1 MKGPFGWMAAA
12 LILAAAFPQSAV
24 ECAALCDCLT
34 PPDPRSALDSADAV
48 LHVRVQHVED
58 HLLLPSDTPA
68 KPARDPNFTAWLDRY
83 DGQRHVYVRVLRVWK
98 GEILPDTTLF
108 TSLGNG
114 DCGYPFESGR
124 EYLVYAHRYP
134 SGRLVTNICRRTRP
148 IELAA
153 EDLTALGAATLPKS
167 PKRGESARR
176 PHN

>member
-24 ECAALCDCLT
+24 DCAALCDCLT
-34 PPDPRSALDSADAV
+34 PPDPRSALESADAV
-48 LHVRVQHVED
+48 LHVRVQHVEH

-83 DGQRHVYVRVLRVWK
+83 DAQRHVHVRVLRVWK
-98 GEILPDTTLF
+98 GEMFPDTTLF
-108 TSLGNG
+108 TSLGGG

-148 IELAA
+148 IERAA
-153 EDLTALGAATLPKS
+153 ADVAALGPATLPKS
-167 PKRGESARR
+167 PEHGEPTKR